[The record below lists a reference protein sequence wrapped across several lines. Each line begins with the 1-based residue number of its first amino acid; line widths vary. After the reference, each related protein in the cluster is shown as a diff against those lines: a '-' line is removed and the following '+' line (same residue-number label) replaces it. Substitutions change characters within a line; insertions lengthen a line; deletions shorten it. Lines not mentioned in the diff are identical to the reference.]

1 MCQHTKG
8 RWKSKTKYFSEW
20 IDIVW
25 KMSQEYNLHFIHG
38 AKTKKNLSCSVVI
51 VLNLFFLW
59 TVLSS
64 GWRIFNKSDINKI
77 GNVFENKRIKDPI
90 HDFCWPYTWVCK
102 FLSWILLKNN
112 MRSMSYGQFSRAGS
126 QKGEFFTPS
135 TTSPIRGKREFD
147 ANESGEHIELFDISW
162 RNKLCSRFDQTF
174 SSSFNWIKNLF
185 FFFFFNLN
193 VPFSHRE

>member
-112 MRSMSYGQFSRAGS
+112 MRSMSYGKFSRAGS
-126 QKGEFFTPS
+126 QKGEFFTRS
-135 TTSPIRGKREFD
+135 TTSPIRGTGGSLTQMKAVNTSSYSIFLREINYAHDLIKLFLLLL
-147 ANESGEHIELFDISW
+147 IE
-162 RNKLCSRFDQTF
+162 
-174 SSSFNWIKNLF
+174 
-185 FFFFFNLN
+185 
-193 VPFSHRE
+193 

>member
-112 MRSMSYGQFSRAGS
+112 MRSMSYGNFPEREAKRAS
-126 QKGEFFTPS
+126 
-135 TTSPIRGKREFD
+135 
-147 ANESGEHIELFDISW
+147 
-162 RNKLCSRFDQTF
+162 
-174 SSSFNWIKNLF
+174 
-185 FFFFFNLN
+185 
-193 VPFSHRE
+193 FSHLAPHLPSVGRGSLTQMKAVNTSSYSIFLREINYAHDLIKLFLLLLIE